1 MENKIITLRSAL
13 GKIKEYH
20 FQPGK
25 QKNGARFPWV
35 KPVRYDSQGN
45 AEMILSQDE
54 MNDPM
59 RDYFI
64 AEDADIVV
72 TDGTTFDL
80 SDPLQYNKWM
90 CIRDSDLI
98 VPSRDTRNVDGTL
111 AIDGNKVRYGIAEL
125 YVDVPG
131 EESERSVSK
140 KKKITEAWT
149 YIGKDSKSGRLTRC
163 KLLGKDM
170 SNAPDSDVEDY
181 LYQRAQANPDEVIEL
196 YKGGD
201 MSLKLLLI
209 EAKQKGIIVRKD
221 GMFTYADN
229 ILGATDEAVI
239 LFFKIPLNKPIVEQI
254 SFETFP
260 EYAPVKKIEEHVTAP
275 IEVPTEE
282 ETKEETPTGKTIS
295 KITTKNKK

>member
-1 MENKIITLRSAL
+1 MENKVITLRSVF
-13 GKIKEYH
+13 GKMKEYH

-25 QKNGARFPWV
+25 QKNGARFSWV

-45 AEMILSQDE
+45 SEMILSQDE
-54 MNDPM
+54 LNDPM

-64 AEDADIVV
+64 AEDEDIVV

-80 SDPLQYNKWM
+80 NDPLQYNRWM

-131 EESERSVSK
+131 EESERSVSR
-140 KKKITEAWT
+140 KKKITQAWT
-149 YIGKDSKSGRLTRC
+149 FIGNDSKNGRLTRC

-181 LYQRAQANPDEVIEL
+181 LYQRAQTDPNEIIEL
-196 YKGGD
+196 YRGGD
-201 MSLKLLLI
+201 MALKLLI
-209 EAKQKGIIVRKD
+209 VDAKQKGIIYRRN
-221 GMFTYADN
+221 GMFNYADN
-229 ILGATDEAVI
+229 ILGATEEAML
-239 LFFKIPLNKPIVEQI
+239 LFFKIPVNKPILDQI
-254 SFETFP
+254 SFEVYP
-260 EYAPVKKIEEHVTAP
+260 EYAPVSRIEESATTSV
-275 IEVPTEE
+275 
-282 ETKEETPTGKTIS
+282 KEETPVKEEVSEEIKPINKVVS
-295 KITTKNKK
+295 KKK